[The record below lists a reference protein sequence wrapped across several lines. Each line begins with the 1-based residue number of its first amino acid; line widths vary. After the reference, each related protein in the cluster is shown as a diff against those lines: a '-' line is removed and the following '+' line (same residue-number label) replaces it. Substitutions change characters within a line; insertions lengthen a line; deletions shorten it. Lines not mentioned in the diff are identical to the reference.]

1 MISRFLTA
9 SITLIAVFFGA
20 STAVAKMTAKVAVLP
35 FEVYSDESPDHLR
48 DTIAMELSYQVAT
61 EEQIVVVD
69 QANVKKLLEGEA
81 PFNFNEFTLR
91 DISEKLQVHF
101 LVFGSLTKISSN
113 LSLDVYVFDSLGDPP
128 FSKDFV
134 EGNELNFLIR
144 GMARKIRAKVL
155 LIAQRYPELKE
166 PVVVAKVTPEEEKEV
181 KATVDTEPSVSGPVQ
196 KEEVEE
202 AVTSQLLPEDGIR
215 EETLVEEVP
224 KTEGEG
230 EEKTE
235 EKKEKGD
242 EEVEVAML
250 PQEKLEEVVARP
262 KDTPKKKTR
271 SAPFASEKPV
281 KITSSTL
288 EADNKRNKIT
298 FRGNVVAKQAD
309 MVIFSDLM
317 TVKYQDGGGIRRI
330 EAIGNVKMTQKDRIA
345 TGKKIVFYNPEQKII
360 MTGQPRIWQDD
371 NLISCEKVT
380 VLLEEDK
387 IFFEGKVDS
396 TIYPK
401 GMKEEE
407 KGGAK
412 QVEAIPAPPKPKVKA
427 EATGEKEE
435 PSPEKEMS
443 IQADETETI
452 RKFILDWK
460 RYWESEDLENYMG
473 CYSKDFSSRGMDWH
487 QWKKYKKGLNDRY
500 QKISLSFSDPQIVL
514 EDNQSQVSFTQY
526 YQADNYSDYGMKM
539 LTLKKDGGNWK
550 IFAEQWEPL

>member
-1 MISRFLTA
+1 
-9 SITLIAVFFGA
+9 
-20 STAVAKMTAKVAVLP
+20 
-35 FEVYSDESPDHLR
+35 
-48 DTIAMELSYQVAT
+48 
-61 EEQIVVVD
+61 
-69 QANVKKLLEGEA
+69 
-81 PFNFNEFTLR
+81 
-91 DISEKLQVHF
+91 
-101 LVFGSLTKISSN
+101 
-113 LSLDVYVFDSLGDPP
+113 
-128 FSKDFV
+128 
-134 EGNELNFLIR
+134 
-144 GMARKIRAKVL
+144 
-155 LIAQRYPELKE
+155 
-166 PVVVAKVTPEEEKEV
+166 
-181 KATVDTEPSVSGPVQ
+181 
-196 KEEVEE
+196 
-202 AVTSQLLPEDGIR
+202 
-215 EETLVEEVP
+215 
-224 KTEGEG
+224 
-230 EEKTE
+230 
-235 EKKEKGD
+235 
-242 EEVEVAML
+242 
-250 PQEKLEEVVARP
+250 
-262 KDTPKKKTR
+262 
-271 SAPFASEKPV
+271 
-281 KITSSTL
+281 
-288 EADNKRNKIT
+288 
-298 FRGNVVAKQAD
+298 
-309 MVIFSDLM
+309 
-317 TVKYQDGGGIRRI
+317 
-330 EAIGNVKMTQKDRIA
+330 MTQKDRIA

-435 PSPEKEMS
+435 PSLEKEES
-443 IQADETETI
+443 LQADETETI

-487 QWKKYKKGLNDRY
+487 QWEKYKKGLNDRY

>member
-69 QANVKKLLEGEA
+69 QANV
-81 PFNFNEFTLR
+81 
-91 DISEKLQVHF
+91 
-101 LVFGSLTKISSN
+101 KISSN

-435 PSPEKEMS
+435 PSLEKEES
-443 IQADETETI
+443 LQADETETI

-487 QWKKYKKGLNDRY
+487 QWEKYKKGLNDRY

-539 LTLKKDGGNWK
+539 LTLKKDGGN
-550 IFAEQWEPL
+550 